1 MFAAEPDPPDDVA
14 LADAAARLGD
24 ALRARGL
31 RIALAESCTGGW
43 IAKLL
48 TDIAGSS
55 DWFERGYV
63 TYSNRAKSQ
72 DLGVPATLLAAEG
85 AVSEAAV
92 RAMARGVCRVAGCQA
107 ALAVSGIAGPGGG
120 SRDKP
125 VGTVHFA
132 FALGDREW
140 AAVRRF
146 GGDRD
151 AVRRRSVAFALEE
164 MSLALVSGEHD

>member
-1 MFAAEPDPPDDVA
+1 M
-14 LADAAARLGD
+14 
-24 ALRARGL
+24 
-31 RIALAESCTGGW
+31 
-43 IAKLL
+43 
-48 TDIAGSS
+48 
-55 DWFERGYV
+55 
-63 TYSNRAKSQ
+63 TYSNRAKTA
-72 DLGVPATLLAAEG
+72 DLGVPETLLAAEG

-92 RAMARGVCRVAGCQA
+92 RAMVQGLRRAGSCDA
-107 ALAVSGIAGPGGG
+107 AIAVSGIAGPGGG

-125 VGTVHFA
+125 VGTVHFG

-164 MSLALVSGEHD
+164 MSAALASPARD

>member
-1 MFAAEPDPPDDVA
+1 MSAAEAQPPDDAA
-14 LADAAARLGD
+14 LARAARRLGE
-24 ALRARGL
+24 ALRAKGL

-48 TDIAGSS
+48 TDIPGSS
-55 DWFERGYV
+55 DWFERCYV
-63 TYSNRAKSQ
+63 TYSNRAKTA
-72 DLGVPATLLAAEG
+72 DLGVPEALLAADG

-92 RAMARGVCRVAGCQA
+92 RAMVQGLCRATGCEA
-107 ALAVSGIAGPGGG
+107 AIAVSGIAGPGGG

-125 VGTVHFA
+125 VGTVHFG
-132 FALGDREW
+132 FAQGGREW

-151 AVRRRSVAFALEE
+151 DVRRHSVAFALEQ
-164 MSLALVSGEHD
+164 MTSALQLAARD

>member
-1 MFAAEPDPPDDVA
+1 MSVAESQPPSDAD
-14 LADAAARLGD
+14 LAGAAARLGE
-24 ALRARGL
+24 ALRSRGL

-63 TYSNRAKSQ
+63 TYSNRAKTQ

-92 RAMARGVCRVAGCQA
+92 RSMARGVCRVAGCQV

-151 AVRRRSVAFALEE
+151 DVRRRSVAFALEE
-164 MSLALVSGEHD
+164 MSVALAAEARH

>member
-1 MFAAEPDPPDDVA
+1 MSAAESRPPSDAD
-14 LADAAARLGD
+14 LARAAAGLGD

-31 RIALAESCTGGW
+31 RIAVAESCTGGW

-55 DWFERGYV
+55 DWFERGFV
-63 TYSNRAKSQ
+63 TYSNRAKTE
-72 DLGVPATLLAAEG
+72 DLGVPATLLAAEC

-92 RAMARGVCRVAGCQA
+92 RSMARGLGRVAGCQA

-120 SRDKP
+120 NRDKP

-151 AVRRRSVAFALEE
+151 AVRRLSVAFALEQ
-164 MSLALVSGEHD
+164 MSAALASEARE

>member
-1 MFAAEPDPPDDVA
+1 MSAAEAAPSDDLA
-14 LADAAARLGD
+14 LARAAARLGE

-31 RIALAESCTGGW
+31 RIGLAESCTGGW

-48 TDIAGSS
+48 TDIPGSS

-63 TYSNRAKSQ
+63 TYSNRAKTA
-72 DLGVPATLLAAEG
+72 DLGVAEALLATEG

-92 RAMARGVCRVAGCQA
+92 RAMVQGLRRATGCQA
-107 ALAVSGIAGPGGG
+107 AIAVSGIAGPGGG

-132 FALGDREW
+132 FALGDRDW
-140 AAVRRF
+140 VAMRRF

-151 AVRRRSVAFALEE
+151 AVRRHSVAFTLEQMNAALASE
-164 MSLALVSGEHD
+164 ARA